1 MELGVPIHFM
11 EKFATVTPHRGGER
25 PQFMDMCLLQLGR
38 MGFDETILVN
48 HKPHGNVFDLVPRI
62 KLGIE
67 TAKAMGIDRVA
78 IVEDDDFYQADYLQH
93 INLDDYDF
101 FGWGSTYY
109 YNLRNRSWQ
118 RSYHQDTHSS
128 LFCTAFRISAL
139 EGFRWPPDTHVWLD
153 IELWK
158 FARHN
163 RRFFLSQEE
172 PPCIGIKHGIGKVGG
187 KAHGFD
193 MKNKDPDLSWLKSKV
208 DDDAFR
214 FYSNLKF

>member
-1 MELGVPIHFM
+1 MDRI
-11 EKFATVTPHRGGER
+11 ATITPNRGGER
-25 PQFMDMCLLQLGR
+25 PKFMEFCKLQLGR
-38 MGFDETILVN
+38 MNSESTIIID
-48 HKPHGNVFDLVPRI
+48 HKPQGNVVDLVPRI

-78 IVEDDDFYQADYLQH
+78 IVEDDDWYAQNYLDC

-101 FGWGSTYY
+101 WGWGSTWY
-109 YNLRNRSWQ
+109 YNLRNRTWQ

-139 EGFRWPPDTHVWLD
+139 DGFKWPPDTHVWLD
-153 IELWK
+153 VELWR

-163 RRFFLSQEE
+163 RRFFLSQGE

-187 KAHGFD
+187 KAHGME
-193 MKNKDPDLSWLKSKV
+193 MKHKDPELAWLKANV
-208 DDDAFR
+208 NETAFE
-214 FYSNLKF
+214 FYSKLKF

>member
-1 MELGVPIHFM
+1 MERI
-11 EKFATVTPHRGGER
+11 ATITPTRGGER
-25 PQFMDMCLLQLGR
+25 PQFMQFCRRQIDR
-38 MGFDETILVN
+38 MKQYDFIIID
-48 HKPHGNVFDLVPRI
+48 HKPQGNVIDLVPRI

-67 TAKAMGIDRVA
+67 TARAMGIDRVA
-78 IVEDDDFYQADYLQH
+78 IVEDDDFYHTDYISH

-101 FGWGSTYY
+101 WGWGSTYY
-109 YNLRNRSWQ
+109 YNIRNRTWQ

-139 EGFRWPPDTHVWLD
+139 DGFKWPPDTHLWLD
-153 IELWK
+153 IGLWK

-193 MKNKDPDLSWLKSKV
+193 MKNKDPDLSWLKSRV
-208 DDDAFR
+208 DETAFN